1 MDFGADAMAAG
12 SKDRALKF
20 GEWSQPLGVSLAMV
34 TLASS
39 LIAVPLSAAGQLNL
53 AGGQVTAWVISIY
66 TIPCVLGVILSLYF
80 RQPLLLTGNIFVLIF
95 VVSLQGRVP
104 FAELAGAS
112 MVAGAAVVAITLLG
126 LTEHLAQLIPEPVVV
141 GLLAG
146 STLPFVAGIFTGMG
160 SEPVVIGL
168 AFLAFIVGKKY
179 LDDRLPAIFLALVVG
194 IAAAAILGKF
204 GSGNAHGAMP
214 ALTSPI
220 FTWSAMLTVTP
231 VMVVLIVLQ
240 SNVPS
245 VIFLQGQQ
253 YRPPARLLNY
263 LSGAGTVAASF
274 LGPAG
279 LSLSL
284 PATAMVAGPDAGP
297 QRYRYRAVVLASS
310 IFLAMTPLAA
320 FAAGAAGVLPLEL
333 LVAIAG
339 LAVIGVL
346 AMALKRITS
355 GPLTLGPL
363 VAFAVAVSDLSM
375 LGFGPYFWSLVFGVG
390 VAWALERDGINEL
403 RRHAAEQS
411 A

>member
-1 MDFGADAMAAG
+1 MAVG
-12 SKDRALKF
+12 SEDRSLRLR
-20 GEWSQPLGVSLAMV
+20 EWSQSLGISLALV

-39 LIAVPLSAAGQLNL
+39 LISVPLSAAEQLNL
-53 AGGQVTAWVISIY
+53 SDGQITAWVMTIY
-66 TIPCVLGVILSLYF
+66 TLPCVLGMVLTLYF

-95 VVSLQGRVP
+95 IVSLQGRVP

-112 MVAGAAVVAITLLG
+112 MVAGAAVVAITVLG

-160 SEPVVIGL
+160 SEPAVIGA
-168 AFLAFIVGKKY
+168 AFLAFIMGRKY
-179 LDDRLPAIFLALVVG
+179 LDNRVPSIFLAMVVG

-204 GSGNAHGAMP
+204 GDAGDAGGSLA
-214 ALTSPI
+214 ALTSPV
-220 FTWSAMLTVTP
+220 FTWNAILTATP

-245 VIFLQGQQ
+245 LIFLRGEQ
-253 YRPPARLLNY
+253 YHPPARLLDY
-263 LSGAGTVAASF
+263 VSGLGTMAASF

-279 LSLSL
+279 ISLSL
-284 PATAMVAGPDAGP
+284 PATAMVAGVDAGP
-297 QRYRYRAVVLASS
+297 HGYRHRAVVLSYA
-310 IFLAMTPLAA
+310 IFLVMTPLAA
-320 FAAGAAGVLPLEL
+320 FAASAGGVLPLEL

-339 LAVIGVL
+339 LAVLGVL

-375 LGFGPYFWSLVFGVG
+375 LGLGPYFWSLVFGVG
-390 VAWALERDGINEL
+390 VSWTLERNGIDEL
-403 RRHAAEQS
+403 RLQTRNLHP
-411 A
+411 